1 MLLIM
6 PIACL
11 LTVSD
16 LTSRNP
22 FSLGMGSKN
31 FDSAKPGIV
40 GLTKHQAI
48 LGLAMWSVVHIFI
61 NGDVASFCMFGLLT
75 LQGFGGPKSLDAK
88 CKKNLGEE
96 AWTRPFEKVSEPSA
110 MAALRQMGPWRS
122 MPGCCFCTNPL
133 SASRRCRLSK
143 PYKDLSRRLSV

>member
-1 MLLIM
+1 MLPIM

-48 LGLAMWSVVHIFI
+48 WGLAMWSVVHIFI

-88 CKKNLGEE
+88 CKKNFGEE
-96 AWTRPFEKVSEPSA
+96 AWTRLFEKVSETSA
-110 MAALRQMGPWRS
+110 MAALRQMGPWRAVFGLALYAGLLFLHQPIIGVS
-122 MPGCCFCTNPL
+122 PL
-133 SASRRCRLSK
+133 
-143 PYKDLSRRLSV
+143 PTF